1 MFDLFLQKYKN
12 SVAKYIIIEI
22 LCIFATQK
30 EVKKRVEMNTITG
43 RNLKALREANGYTQE
58 KMAEYLGVG
67 RSAYANY
74 EAGERETPLDV
85 LQKAADLFGCELALL
100 FEEDETAVRNMLV
113 CAFRADDLSADDM
126 REVASFKS
134 VVMNY
139 LKMERLL
146 GK

>member
-1 MFDLFLQKYKN
+1 
-12 SVAKYIIIEI
+12 
-22 LCIFATQK
+22 
-30 EVKKRVEMNTITG
+30 MNTITG

-58 KMAEYLGVG
+58 KVSEYLGVG

-74 EAGERETPLDV
+74 EAGERETPLEV
-85 LQKAADLFGCELALL
+85 LQKAADLFGCELSLL
-100 FEEDETAVRNMLV
+100 LEEDESAVRNMLV
-113 CAFRADDLSADDM
+113 CAFRADNLNANDM
-126 REVASFKS
+126 REVAAFKS

>member
-1 MFDLFLQKYKN
+1 
-12 SVAKYIIIEI
+12 
-22 LCIFATQK
+22 
-30 EVKKRVEMNTITG
+30 
-43 RNLKALREANGYTQE
+43 
-58 KMAEYLGVG
+58 MAEYLGVG

-74 EAGERETPLDV
+74 EAGERETPLEV
-85 LQKAADLFGCELALL
+85 LQKSADLFGCELALL

-113 CAFRADDLSADDM
+113 CAFRADDLSTDDM

-139 LKMERLL
+139 LKMERLM

>member
-12 SVAKYIIIEI
+12 SVAKCIIIEI
-22 LCIFATQK
+22 FCIFATQK
-30 EVKKRVEMNTITG
+30 EAKIVKMNTITG

-74 EAGERETPLDV
+74 EAGERETPLEV

-146 GK
+146 EK